1 MSDKKD
7 APETIS
13 DEALDGVSGGL
24 PAVQAAREAAR
35 RTSVNTVM
43 ADGSVKAGDGSVKPG
58 DGSVKPSGGG

>member
-1 MSDKKD
+1 MTEQKN

-13 DEALDGVSGGL
+13 DEALDTVSGGL
-24 PAVQAAREAAR
+24 PAEQAAREAAR
-35 RTSVNTVM
+35 RVSVNTLM

>member
-1 MSDKKD
+1 VSDRKD

-35 RTSVNTVM
+35 RASVNFVM

-58 DGSVKPSGGG
+58 DGSVKPAVGG